1 MTRDTLAKLAL
12 GTAVAVVLA
21 LWAGSTRDVAGDVAG
36 IGEPLVK
43 DLSGAI
49 NEVTQL
55 RVVEAGDKPTVTL
68 QRAKDGWVVTE
79 RGGYPADISKVRET
93 LIAFAEATLVE
104 AKTANPERHAALG
117 VEDVSTPDAKGMRVE
132 IEGKVPAKIVVGT
145 FSTQGNGSFVR
156 RNDEAQSWLVKGN
169 LVSDRQVSNW
179 LDKDLVD
186 IASDRI
192 MRVEISRGGQSFAV
206 AKQSPEQPG
215 YVVERLPRGRELL
228 SEYEANGIASVLA
241 GLKFDDVAKAE
252 AAVPDPASMVVATF
266 RTFDGLIVEI
276 TGFMSEGKRYAS
288 FKTSIDADRVE
299 LAAKAEQLNAVADHK
314 RDADS
319 AASDDSETRQ
329 DVNAEKAAKSEEP
342 LAVRDPA
349 AFIAERRKA
358 IEAEAA
364 DLDRRTRGWIYVL
377 PAYKYANMDKRLEDL
392 LKPKA

>member
-1 MTRDTLAKLAL
+1 MTRHTLAKLAL

-21 LWAGSTRDVAGDVAG
+21 LWAGSTRDLAGDVAG

-43 DLSGAI
+43 GLSGAI
-49 NEVTQL
+49 NEVKQL
-55 RVVEAGDKPTVTL
+55 RVVEAGDKPAVTL
-68 QRAKDGWVVTE
+68 QRAKEGWVVAE

-93 LIAFAEATLVE
+93 LIGLAEATLVE

-117 VEDVSTPDAKGMRVE
+117 VEDVSAPDAKGMRIE
-132 IEGKVPAKIVVGT
+132 IEGKVSAKVVVGT

-186 IASDRI
+186 IASDRV

-206 AKQSPEQPG
+206 AKQSPEQAG
-215 YVVERLPRGRELL
+215 YTIEHLPPGRELL

-252 AAVPDPASMVVATF
+252 SAVPDPASIVVATF

-276 TGFMSEGKRYAS
+276 TGFASEGKRYAS
-288 FKTSIDADRVE
+288 FKAALDADRVE
-299 LAAKAEQLNAVADHK
+299 LAAKADQLNAVADHK
-314 RDADS
+314 RDTD
-319 AASDDSETRQ
+319 AAANDDAETKQDVDSE
-329 DVNAEKAAKSEEP
+329 AAQSEAP

-349 AFIAERRKA
+349 AFIAERRQA

-364 DLDRRTRGWIYVL
+364 ELGRRTQGWIYVL